1 MKRNAKS
8 WNRLLLAALLG
19 CLLAALPPGVGK
31 LHAQDLNPFEND
43 VPFGFRM
50 SFFRGDGDSTV
61 CLITITVENENL
73 LFFRG
78 RNYYEAHYESFLNMR
93 ETVTRSILK
102 GLWDKKVRV
111 PNYDETSLAE
121 LFDPMTI
128 TTKAWPGKYE
138 GFVEV
143 KDMQANTYGNGRVS
157 VQVPDYSSD
166 LPKLSTPMFYS
177 VPQDLKPGQKPV
189 PPSGTRIPTEGSLKV
204 PSGKPIWLL
213 VDVYADS
220 SALPENWKL
229 TAEVVKALMLFPRID
244 VELEDGLERQ
254 RALIEVPTGTMGLG
268 TYELDVQLRDANNN
282 SMARATSFKF
292 RIVRSADWVTKN
304 YKNEIRYLRYLV
316 REKEMERLQEIA
328 EEEQATALEEFWTKI
343 DPVPATAVNEL
354 RVQYFERID
363 YANKNFTTEEHEG
376 WETNMGEVYILLG
389 PPTEIYG
396 SRLNQIWVYE
406 YEGLVLHFFGHNLR
420 NRNEFD
426 EYIRDRR
433 WW

>member
-1 MKRNAKS
+1 MKNNAKV
-8 WNRLLLAALLG
+8 WTRNMFAGLLITLVLAVLSG
-19 CLLAALPPGVGK
+19 TGK
-31 LHAQDLNPFEND
+31 MYAQDLNSFEND

-50 SFFRGDGDSTV
+50 SFFKGDGDSTD
-61 CLITITVENENL
+61 CLITIAVENEDL

-78 RNYYEAHYESFLNMR
+78 RNYYEAHYEAFLNMR
-93 ETVTRSILK
+93 ETVTHSILK
-102 GLWDKKVRV
+102 GLWDKKARV

-121 LFDPMTI
+121 LFDPLTI
-128 TTKAWPGKYE
+128 KTKAWPGKYE

-157 VQVPDYSSD
+157 VQVPDFNTD
-166 LPKLSTPMFYS
+166 LPKLSTPLFYAA
-177 VPQDLKPGQKPV
+177 PEGLQQGQKPE
-189 PPSGTRIPTEGSLKV
+189 IPAGELIPAEGSLKV
-204 PSGKPIWLL
+204 PSGKPIWLM
-213 VDVYADS
+213 VDIYADS
-220 SALPENWKL
+220 SALPSNWKL

-244 VELEDGLERQ
+244 VELEDGRMRQ
-254 RALIEVPTGTMGLG
+254 RAMMEVSTGTMGLG
-268 TYELDVQLRDANNN
+268 TYELDVQLRDENNN
-282 SMARATSFKF
+282 SLARATSFKF

-304 YKNEIRYLRYLV
+304 YKNEIKYLRYLV
-316 REKEMERLQEIA
+316 RKKEMKRLQEIA
-328 EEEQATALEEFWTKI
+328 EQEQATELEKFWAKI

-363 YANKNFTTEEHEG
+363 YASKHFTTDEHEG

-406 YEGLVLHFFGHNLR
+406 YVGLVLHFFGHNLR